1 MQGRAVL
8 VLGEMGTAPLQVST
22 VPPESFCIQPSSLR
36 LTWRDVGADKCYPPP
51 AECYPPPAEAGPEV
65 DTVQLPSQ
73 ITPVT
78 AVSPLSYSLPTVP
91 PFPACPTSCSV
102 TVVYAVPVTVT
113 LMHTPS
119 AACPAFPVTPVHT
132 ELLSPASASGPPPAA
147 EPPSKEAHRVICL
160 SAGESPRLPSQGV
173 KRNPSPW
180 PSVPVSA
187 PPPMPPSSSAPT
199 ATTGPVHMLFSLP
212 GAAPCS
218 RYWPLPVPPPV
229 SALLSLMDRAGI
241 AVVSRFWW
249 HCVPHGVVL
258 LVFVSPPASTRGAFS
273 LVRLCTACG
282 AKENGVTEL
291 GKLVTSSR

>member
-102 TVVYAVPVTVT
+102 TVVYAVPVTVA

-187 PPPMPPSSSAPT
+187 PPPCHPPRPPLLQPQGLCTCCSLCLEQPPAPVTGHSQCPPRLSSAVTHGSSGHRCGVPFLV
-199 ATTGPVHMLFSLP
+199 ALR
-212 GAAPCS
+212 AS
-218 RYWPLPVPPPV
+218 RG
-229 SALLSLMDRAGI
+229 R
-241 AVVSRFWW
+241 
-249 HCVPHGVVL
+249 
-258 LVFVSPPASTRGAFS
+258 FVSVCLSPSFHTGCVLPRQAVHSMW
-273 LVRLCTACG
+273 C
-282 AKENGVTEL
+282 
-291 GKLVTSSR
+291 